1 MAVISRLLGACLRGF
16 LVALLI
22 ATPALLLPGVSADT
36 GQVVVL
42 LAMFAA
48 ILTVFEYNSTYPCL
62 YEFRDAPPFNRIRFI
77 SLFLTV
83 FLLSVVLKGQTQP
96 TVLGEFI
103 QSVGL
108 LIARAVDF
116 PYSPVRL
123 IVLLLPTDAAMAQ
136 LDLMR
141 AMAGLAYLISLLS
154 LLAFGI
160 AVWLTGWP
168 LQNGSFNVWTNLPTF
183 DPTSGGEVVSRLRRD
198 AGVNI
203 VLGILLPFF
212 MPSVIASATDL
223 FGAGATANPQT
234 LIWTVTAWAFF
245 PASLLMRGVAMARI
259 AHKIEQ
265 KRKQSAISDAGLLP
279 A

>member
-22 ATPALLLPGVSADT
+22 ATPALLLPGVSPDT
-36 GQVVVL
+36 GQVVML
-42 LAMFAA
+42 IALFAA
-48 ILTVFEYNSTYPCL
+48 IMTVFEYNSTYPCL
-62 YEFRDAPPFNRIRFI
+62 YEFRDAPPFNRIRYI

-83 FLLSVVLKGQTQP
+83 FMLSVVLKGQTHP
-96 TVLGEFI
+96 TVLAEFI

-123 IVLLLPTDAAMAQ
+123 AVLMLPDEVSLAR
-136 LDLMR
+136 LDLLR
-141 AMAGLAYLISLLS
+141 AMAGLAYLISMFS
-154 LLAFGI
+154 MLAFGAAI
-160 AVWLTGWP
+160 WLTGWP

-198 AGVNI
+198 AAVNV
-203 VLGILLPFF
+203 VLGILLPFL
-212 MPSVIASATDL
+212 MPSVIASATNL
-223 FGAGATANPQT
+223 FGAGTTTNPQT

-245 PASLLMRGVAMARI
+245 PASLLMRGVAMALI

-265 KRKQSAISDAGLLP
+265 KRNQTAISDPGLLP

>member
-1 MAVISRLLGACLRGF
+1 MAVILRLLGACLRGF

-22 ATPALLLPGVSADT
+22 ATPALLLPGVSPDT
-36 GQVVVL
+36 AQVVML
-42 LAMFAA
+42 IALFAA
-48 ILTVFEYNSTYPCL
+48 ILTVFEYNSSYPCL

-83 FLLSVVLKGQTQP
+83 FLLSIVLKGQTHP
-96 TVLGEFI
+96 TILGEFV

-123 IVLLLPTDAAMAQ
+123 VVLMLPPDAS
-136 LDLMR
+136 LEKLELVR
-141 AMAGLAYLISLLS
+141 AIAGLAYLISLLS
-154 LLAFGI
+154 LAAFSI
-160 AVWLTGWP
+160 AMAITGWP

-198 AGVNI
+198 SWVNI
-203 VLGILLPFF
+203 GLGILLPFL
-212 MPSVIASATDL
+212 MPSVVSSASDL
-223 FGAGATANPQT
+223 FGSVSTTSPQT

-245 PASLLMRGVAMARI
+245 PASLLMRGFAMARI
-259 AHKIEQ
+259 ANMIEL
-265 KRKQSAISDAGLLP
+265 KRKQNTLSDAGLLP
-279 A
+279 V

>member
-1 MAVISRLLGACLRGF
+1 M
-16 LVALLI
+16 LI
-22 ATPALLLPGVSADT
+22 AL
-36 GQVVVL
+36 
-42 LAMFAA
+42 FAA

-83 FLLSVVLKGQTQP
+83 FLLSVLIKVQVQP
-96 TVLGEFI
+96 TALGEFT

-108 LIARAVDF
+108 LIARAADF

-123 IVLLLPTDAAMAQ
+123 VVLMLPDDASLAR

-141 AMAGLAYLISLLS
+141 AMAGLAYLISLFS
-154 LLAFGI
+154 MVAFGLAI
-160 AVWLTGWP
+160 WLTGWP

-198 AGVNI
+198 GGVNV
-203 VLGILLPFF
+203 VLGILLPFL
-212 MPSVIASATDL
+212 MPSVIASATNL
-223 FGAGATANPQT
+223 FGSGAISSPQT

-245 PASLLMRGVAMARI
+245 PASLLMRGVAMGLI

-265 KRKQSAISDAGLLP
+265 KRKSTAISDAGLLP